1 MTEDADN
8 RSKWRKTHVTDVSLG
23 EYCILKD
30 TFLVPF
36 KEAHVTYDYSK
47 STVKAMLHPDVVL
60 VCTVEINFW
69 YRGRGAGIA
78 IHTTVP
84 NVTTQPTRADELV
97 TSWM

>member
-47 STVKAMLHPDVVL
+47 STVKSD
-60 VCTVEINFW
+60 
-69 YRGRGAGIA
+69 
-78 IHTTVP
+78 
-84 NVTTQPTRADELV
+84 V
-97 TSWM
+97 TSGCGTGLYCRD